1 MKLIF
6 SLLIVWSLTILSVMA
21 QKNTPKSFLYTNVTI
36 HVGNG
41 KVIENGKIGVDNGK
55 INLVETMDA
64 KSNSKYEVTIDGKGQ
79 HVYPGFIAPNTR
91 LGLEEIQA
99 VRSTVDYREVGNFN
113 PNVRSIIAYNTDSKV
128 VPTVRSNGV
137 LLAQIVPEGG
147 RISGQSSIVYT
158 QGDNWED
165 AALAFDNCVH
175 LRWPSR
181 VRYTGWWAQRG
192 RTEMNKNY
200 NKGMEA
206 TRVYF
211 DAAKA
216 YAQKTTVEKKN
227 LKFET
232 MKALFK
238 KEKKLVVHADD
249 AKSMMDAINLLQTYG
264 VEVIIQGG
272 AESWKIVDFLKEKNV
287 PVILNDVQQLPRRDD
302 SDIDQPFKTPSIL
315 QANGIKFAFSL
326 NRQGSWNVRNLMFQA
341 GQAVGHG
348 LDKEA
353 AISALTLNVAEILGI
368 ADRVG
373 SLETGKDATFIVSKG
388 DALDMRTSV
397 ITAAFMAGRTVDLG
411 DKQKELYD
419 KYMEK
424 YDLKK
429 D

>member
-6 SLLIVWSLTILSVMA
+6 SLLIIWSLTILNVTA

-36 HVGNG
+36 HIGNG
-41 KVIENGKIGVDNGK
+41 KVIENGKIGVADGK

-64 KSNSKYEVTIDGKGQ
+64 KSNTKYETTIDGKGQ

-99 VRSTVDYREVGNFN
+99 VRSTVDYREVGRFN
-113 PNVRSIIAYNTDSKV
+113 PNIRSIIAYNTDSKV

-165 AALAFDNCVH
+165 ATLAFDNCVH

-181 VRYTGWWAQRG
+181 VRYTGWWAQKG
-192 RTEMNKNY
+192 RTLMNKNY
-200 NKGMEA
+200 DKGMEA

-211 DAAKA
+211 EAAKA
-216 YAQKTTVEKKN
+216 YAQKTKVENKN

-232 MKALFK
+232 MKALFN
-238 KEKKLVVHADD
+238 KEKKLVVHAED
-249 AKSMMDAINLLQTYG
+249 AKSMMDAINLLQSYG
-264 VEVIIQGG
+264 IDLIIQGG
-272 AESWKIVDFLKEKNV
+272 TESWKIVDFLKEKNV

-302 SDIDQPFKTPSIL
+302 SDIDQPFKTPGVL

-368 ADRVG
+368 GDRVG

-419 KYMEK
+419 KYMDKYGLEK
-424 YDLKK
+424 E
-429 D
+429 

>member
-1 MKLIF
+1 MKRIF
-6 SLLIVWSLTILSVMA
+6 SLLIVCSLSLLSLKA
-21 QKNTPKSFLYTNVTI
+21 QKNMPKSFLYTNVRI
-36 HVGNG
+36 HIGNG
-41 KVIENGKIGVDNGK
+41 TVIENGKIGVADGK
-55 INLVETMDA
+55 INLVEKMVTQ
-64 KSNSKYEVTIDGKGQ
+64 SNAKYEVTIDGKGQ
-79 HVYPGFIAPNTR
+79 EIYPGFIAANTR
-91 LGLEEIQA
+91 LGLEEIGA

-128 VPTVRSNGV
+128 TPTVRSNGV
-137 LLAQIVPEGG
+137 LLAQVVPEGG

-216 YAQKTTVEKKN
+216 YAQKKSVERKN

-232 MKALFK
+232 MKALFNNQ
-238 KEKKLVVHADD
+238 KKLVVHAED
-249 AKSMMDAINLLQTYG
+249 AKSMMDAINLLETYG
-264 VEVIIQGG
+264 IDLVIQGG
-272 AESWKIVDFLKEKNV
+272 TESWKIVDFLKEKKV

-302 SDIDQPFKTPSIL
+302 SDINQPFKTPGVL
-315 QANGIKFAFSL
+315 EANGIKFAFSL
-326 NRQGSWNVRNLMFQA
+326 NRHGSWNVRNMMFQA
-341 GQAVGHG
+341 GQAVGYG

-353 AISALTLNVAEILGI
+353 AVSALTLNVAEILGI
-368 ADRVG
+368 EDRVG
-373 SLETGKDATFIVSKG
+373 SLEIGKDATFIVSKG
-388 DALDMRTSV
+388 DVLDMRTSV
-397 ITAAFMAGRTVDLG
+397 IIAAFMAGRTVDLG

-424 YDLKK
+424 YDLK

>member
-1 MKLIF
+1 
-6 SLLIVWSLTILSVMA
+6 
-21 QKNTPKSFLYTNVTI
+21 
-36 HVGNG
+36 
-41 KVIENGKIGVDNGK
+41 
-55 INLVETMDA
+55 
-64 KSNSKYEVTIDGKGQ
+64 
-79 HVYPGFIAPNTR
+79 
-91 LGLEEIQA
+91 LGLEEIGA
-99 VRSTVDYREVGNFN
+99 VRSTVDYKEVGNFN
-113 PNVRSIIAYNTDSKV
+113 PNIRSIIAYNTDSKV

-175 LRWPSR
+175 LRWPNR
-181 VRYTGWWAQRG
+181 VRYMGWWAQRG

-200 NKGMEA
+200 NRGMEA

-216 YAQKTTVEKKN
+216 YAQKTKVERKN

-232 MKALFK
+232 MKALFN
-238 KEKKLVVHADD
+238 KEKKLVVHAED

-264 VEVIIQGG
+264 VDLVIQGG
-272 AESWKIVDFLKEKNV
+272 TESWKIVDFLKEKNV
-287 PVILNDVQQLPRRDD
+287 PVILHDVQQLPRRDD
-302 SDIDQPFKTPSIL
+302 SDIDQPFKTPGIL

-326 NRQGSWNVRNLMFQA
+326 NRHGSWNVRNLMFQA

-353 AISALTLNVAEILGI
+353 AVSALTLHVAEILGV

-373 SLETGKDATFIVSKG
+373 SLEIGKDATFIVSKG

-397 ITAAFMAGRTVDLG
+397 ITEAFMAGRTVDLG
-411 DKQKELYD
+411 DKQKDLYD

-424 YDLKK
+424 YDLK

>member
-6 SLLIVWSLTILSVMA
+6 SLLIVWSLSLLSVMA
-21 QKNTPKSFLYTNVTI
+21 QKNMPKSFLYTNVTI

-41 KVIENGKIGVDNGK
+41 KVIENGKIGVAAGK
-55 INLVETMDA
+55 INLVETMTAQSSASYD
-64 KSNSKYEVTIDGKGQ
+64 VTIDGKGQ
-79 HVYPGFIAPNTR
+79 HVYPGFIAANTR
-91 LGLEEIQA
+91 LGLEEIGA
-99 VRSTVDYREVGNFN
+99 VRATVDYREVGHFN
-113 PNVRSIIAYNTDSKV
+113 PNIRSIIAYNTDSKV

-137 LLAQIVPEGG
+137 LLAQVVPEGG

-158 QGDNWED
+158 EGDNWED
-165 AALAFDNCVH
+165 ATLVFDNCVH

-200 NKGMEA
+200 DKGMEA

-216 YAQKTTVEKKN
+216 YAQKTKVEQKN

-232 MKALFK
+232 MKALFN
-238 KEKKLVVHADD
+238 KEKKLIVHAED
-249 AKSMMDAINLLQTYG
+249 AKSMMDAINLLETYG
-264 VEVIIQGG
+264 VDIVIQGG
-272 AESWKIVDFLKEKNV
+272 TESWKIVDFLKKKKV
-287 PVILNDVQQLPRRDD
+287 SVILHDVQQLPRRDD
-302 SDIDQPFKTPSIL
+302 SDIDQPFKTPGVL
-315 QANGIKFAFSL
+315 QSNGIKFAFSL
-326 NRQGSWNVRNLMFQA
+326 NRHGSWNVRNLMFQA

-348 LDKEA
+348 LDQEA
-353 AISALTLNVAEILGI
+353 AVSALTLNVAEILGI

-373 SLETGKDATFIVSKG
+373 SLEVGKDATFIVSKG

-397 ITAAFMAGRTVDLG
+397 ITAAFMAGRRVDLG
-411 DKQKELYD
+411 DKQKDLYD

-424 YDLKK
+424 YELK